1 MGDAVGS
8 GGDPGGYGG
17 DLMATPSS
25 SPGGGPKFSPAG
37 AASIASLGLG
47 VFSSITKGQG
57 TKAADDF
64 QAAKAERA
72 AAFGKLQAGQTDAVM
87 REQLNT
93 TISNIDVIRS
103 ASRVDP
109 SSPTTAA
116 IEARDSMVANRQRQ
130 TALLNINS
138 QVSEDEA
145 SAAYLRKAGDYAVS
159 QSYLDAGIK
168 VGSAVAKGLTMGGL

>member
-1 MGDAVGS
+1 MGDAADDALSDATGGATDSLPSFS
-8 GGDPGGYGG
+8 G
-17 DLMATPSS
+17 
-25 SPGGGPKFSPAG
+25 AG

-47 VFSSITKGQG
+47 AFSSIKKGQG

-64 QAAKAERA
+64 QAGKAERA

-87 REQLNT
+87 RENLNT
-93 TISNIDVIRS
+93 MISNIDVIR
-103 ASRVDP
+103 AAAKADP
-109 SSPTTAA
+109 TSPTGAA
-116 IEARDSMVANRQRQ
+116 IEAHDKMISDRQRT

-168 VGSAVAKGLTMGGL
+168 VGSAVAKAFI